1 MGKFKTYRIHEI
13 EKKVVARFEELS
25 LEDLDKGEVV
35 IRVAYSSVNYKDALA
50 ARPIEAM
57 VPPGII
63 VLAIQAS
70 TSPPRLST
78 APAQLALSSGL
89 IFERSR
95 LFLDMTSPAPRSL
108 R

>member
-1 MGKFKTYRIHEI
+1 MG
-13 EKKVVARFEELS
+13 VAPESIPRRLTPRRMKGATEVFRFM
-25 LEDLDKGEVV
+25 
-35 IRVAYSSVNYKDALA
+35 LA

-95 LFLDMTSPAPRSL
+95 LFLDITSCSPSPL